1 VIFDALLAA
10 LFALLLLGNI
20 SELERPA
27 SDANGNDLLI
37 NFLSTGPT
45 AALTF
50 CPSLPPADPSAQRC
64 YSVKYPLKHR

>member
-10 LFALLLLGNI
+10 LFALMLLGNI

-45 AALTF
+45 AALTL
-50 CPSLPPADPSAQRC
+50 CPSLPPRRPVRTTLLQR
-64 YSVKYPLKHR
+64 